1 MDSLR
6 RRVLA
11 VGLLTM
17 TTACSPSGGVETA
30 EPLVVVTIF
39 PVADLVASV
48 GARAIR
54 VETLLPPRA
63 SPATWEATP
72 RQLRA
77 LALAEGTVTVGGG
90 LDGWVEGLGEIG
102 EATHHLRITEGL
114 VLHDVDHDHGDPE
127 TGDPHIWLDP
137 VLVRDAV
144 LPRIVDFLAEV
155 VPSEESAMRDRA
167 NLLADSLTVL
177 DQEIR
182 ELLSQAS
189 DRKFVATH
197 DAWAYFCDRYEL
209 ESLGSLY
216 ERPGHE
222 PSARGLAD
230 LIEAA
235 RGAHLTAVLT
245 EPQLAATAAQALA
258 EELGA
263 EIVVVD
269 PLGGSGLDGREGYL
283 DMMRFNARSFAR
295 ALGNR

>member
-11 VGLLTM
+11 MGLLTM
-17 TTACSPSGGVETA
+17 TTACSPPGSVETA
-30 EPLVVVTIF
+30 VPLVVVTIF

-48 GARAIR
+48 GAEAIH

-72 RQLRA
+72 RQLRT
-77 LALAEGTVTVGGG
+77 LASAAGTVTVGGG
-90 LDGWVEGLGEIG
+90 LDGWMEGLSEVG
-102 EATHHLRITEGL
+102 EAPHHLRITQGV
-114 VLHDVDHDHGDPE
+114 VLRNAAHDQGGGQ

-137 VLVRDAV
+137 VLVRDTV
-144 LPRIVDFLAEV
+144 LPRIVDFLTELAPTEA
-155 VPSEESAMRDRA
+155 SAIRARA

-177 DQEIR
+177 DREIR
-182 ELLSQAS
+182 GLLSEAPA
-189 DRKFVATH
+189 RGFVATH

-222 PSARGLAD
+222 PSARGLAA
-230 LIEAA
+230 LIDAA
-235 RGAHLTAVLT
+235 RGANLTAVLT
-245 EPQLAATAAQALA
+245 EPQLAATAARALA

-269 PLGGSGLDGREGYL
+269 PLGGPGLEGREGYL

-295 ALGNR
+295 ALGSR

>member
-6 RRVLA
+6 RVLA
-11 VGLLTM
+11 AGLLTM
-17 TTACSPSGGVETA
+17 TTACSSSGGPETA

-54 VETLLPPRA
+54 VETLLPPGA

-77 LALAEGTVTVGGG
+77 MASAEGTVTVGGG
-90 LDGWVEGLGEIG
+90 LDGWVEDLSEVGK
-102 EATHHLRITEGL
+102 APHRLRITQGVAL
-114 VLHDVDHDHGDPE
+114 RDVAHGHGEPQ

-137 VLVRDAV
+137 VLVRDTV
-144 LPRIVDFLAEV
+144 LPRIVDFLAEIA
-155 VPSEESAMRDRA
+155 PSEASAMRYRA
-167 NLLADSLTVL
+167 SLLADSLTVL

-182 ELLSQAS
+182 DLLSEAT
-189 DRKFVATH
+189 RREFVATH

-235 RGAHLTAVLT
+235 RGANLTAVLT
-245 EPQLAATAAQALA
+245 EPQLAATAARALA
-258 EELGA
+258 QELGA

-269 PLGGSGLDGREGYL
+269 PLGGPGLEGREGYM

-295 ALGNR
+295 ALGSR

>member
-1 MDSLR
+1 MDFL

-11 VGLLTM
+11 MGLLTM
-17 TTACSPSGGVETA
+17 TTACSPPGGVHATA
-30 EPLVVVTIF
+30 PLVVVSIF

-48 GARAIR
+48 GGRAIG
-54 VETLLPPRA
+54 VETLLPPLA
-63 SPATWEATP
+63 SPSTWEATP

-77 LALAEGTVTVGGG
+77 LAAAEGTVTVGGG
-90 LDGWVEGLGEIG
+90 LDGWVEGLGETG
-102 EATHHLRITEGL
+102 GASRHLRLTQGL
-114 VLHDVDHDHGDPE
+114 ELRDVAHDHGEPQS
-127 TGDPHIWLDP
+127 GDPHIWLDP
-137 VLVRDAV
+137 VLVRDIL
-144 LPRIVDFLAEV
+144 LPRIVDFLAELA
-155 VPSEESAMRDRA
+155 PSEASAMQDRA

-182 ELLSQAS
+182 DLLSQATH
-189 DRKFVATH
+189 RRFVATH

-235 RGAHLTAVLT
+235 RGASLTAVLT
-245 EPQLAATAAQALA
+245 EPQLAATAARALA
-258 EELGA
+258 EEIGA

-269 PLGGSGLDGREGYL
+269 PLGGPGMEGREGYMDL
-283 DMMRFNARSFAR
+283 MRFNARSFAR